1 MAGQEYPLTYNGAG
15 SLTSDASRRI
25 ARIDYD
31 CLNNPVRIQFTD
43 GNVTRYVY
51 SATGEKLRV
60 IYQTAVPNITVAI
73 GSTRE
78 LMPSE
83 ILYTDST
90 DYLLG
95 GSLTLRNGKI
105 DKYLFDEG
113 YCQAESLN
121 ATQDNFMFYYYDR
134 DHLGNVRQVTKAAG
148 STGTVVQTMNYYPFG
163 ALFCDGSANNNDV
176 QPYKYNGKELD
187 KMHGLNTYDYG
198 ARQYNP
204 ITARW
209 DRMDPLAE
217 KYYGLSPYVYCMNN
231 PVMLVDPDGK
241 EIEDGSIKEWNKL
254 RKNIESKRDKLQSRI
269 NNLNAKAEKKG
280 WSSEKLSN
288 KTGNLLERVTSLN
301 NSLNTM
307 IILEKS
313 NQVYRLSEVTGIGYL
328 SHDTNT
334 NIISINF
341 VTTENFVH
349 EMTHAGQFE
358 TGDIAFLNG
367 GTALQDIYDEVA
379 AYKAQFAYNPFS
391 VSALSSTSP
400 AKSFEEISPT
410 WVQGLKDGNGNAIYA
425 PRGAANT
432 GIFPVNIN
440 STRDDIIQSYPWNAT
455 HLRGLPSNIR
465 LVPGLYYKR

>member
-1 MAGQEYPLTYNGAG
+1 MKRNYRNISSG
-15 SLTSDASRRI
+15 
-25 ARIDYD
+25 IDN
-31 CLNNPVRIQFTD
+31 C
-43 GNVTRYVY
+43 NVTRFVY

-60 IYQTAVPNITVAI
+60 VYQTAVPNITVAI

-95 GSLTLRNGKI
+95 GALTLKNGRI
-105 DKYLFDEG
+105 DMFQFDEG
-113 YCQAESLN
+113 YCQATQYN
-121 ATQDNFMFYYYDR
+121 ATQDNFTFLYYDK
-134 DHLGNVRQVTKAAG
+134 DHLGNVCQVTKAIG
-148 STGTVVQTMNYYPFG
+148 STGTVMQTMNYYPFG
-163 ALFCDGSANNNDV
+163 AQFCDGSANNNDV

-204 ITARW
+204 VTARW

-254 RKNIESKRDKLQSRI
+254 RKNIESKIDKLQSRI

-425 PRGAANT
+425 PGGAANT

>member
-1 MAGQEYPLTYNGAG
+1 MKG
-15 SLTSDASRRI
+15 SNLKSKVSS
-25 ARIDYD
+25 
-31 CLNNPVRIQFTD
+31 
-43 GNVTRYVY
+43 
-51 SATGEKLRV
+51 SAT
-60 IYQTAVPNITVAI
+60 TV
-73 GSTRE
+73 
-78 LMPSE
+78 L
-83 ILYTDST
+83 T
-90 DYLLG
+90 DYCGNMIYEG
-95 GSLTLRNGKI
+95 GALKQILVDGGYVTLNGTTPVYHY
-105 DKYLFDEG
+105 YL
-113 YCQAESLN
+113 Q
-121 ATQDNFMFYYYDR
+121 
-134 DHLGNVRQVTKAAG
+134 DHLGNNRVVCNASSTVEQV
-148 STGTVVQTMNYYPFG
+148 NHYYPFG
-163 ALFCDGSANNNDV
+163 GLFGESTNGDT
-176 QPYKYNGKELD
+176 QRYKYNGKELD
-187 KMHGLNTYDYG
+187 RMHGLDWYDYG
-198 ARQYNP
+198 ARHMDAMRF
-204 ITARW
+204 TT
-209 DRMDPLAE
+209 MDPLAE